1 MGLDVGDIV
10 VATVGLDV
18 VGEVVGFDV
27 GDAVVGLAVDP
38 PVGLA
43 VGGTVGVDSK
53 LVSSSGLPGLS
64 CRLQAACDPKSA
76 LRPRNS
82 AKGSARVS
90 SKAHAPVSAREG
102 ARLRRVQR
110 AVRRARQKHVP
121 HNKLTK
127 GSYSSPFPS

>member
-43 VGGTVGVDSK
+43 VGGTAKVDSK
-53 LVSSSGLPGLS
+53 LVSSSGFPGLS
-64 CRLQAACDPKSA
+64 CRLPATCDQKSA
-76 LRPRNS
+76 PKPRNS
-82 AKGSARVS
+82 AKGSTRVS
-90 SKAHAPVSAREG
+90 SKAFVPVSAREG
-102 ARLRRVQR
+102 ARLRGVP
-110 AVRRARQKHVP
+110 AVKSQAVAHWPQTQLTRGRRASR
-121 HNKLTK
+121 
-127 GSYSSPFPS
+127 FPP